1 LTCFEAGRP
10 MEQFFNQF
18 IKRVWTN

>member
-1 LTCFEAGRP
+1 LACFEAGRP

-18 IKRVWTN
+18 IKRAWPN